1 MIVGVGVTSGRGRV
15 ESELAAIRAGCAV
28 IECPGTE
35 IVELAGVDRHR
46 FLNGYVTNA
55 VSDLAPGQTTYAFF
69 TTAQG
74 RVLADVVV
82 ATQTDRFWLGLPPG
96 MCDEIASHLS
106 RYVIADQV
114 EIGRLMWAA
123 VTLVGPPQLL
133 RWTEGPP
140 GKGVGKAVVESI
152 PCVVVDRPVAGEP
165 ALTLWVPS
173 ETAAEL
179 RSRVSE
185 AVVAAGGVVVGAEAL
200 EIARIESG
208 RPTFGIDFGPD
219 TFPQE
224 TGLEEEAVSYD
235 KGCYLGQEVV
245 ARIHFRG
252 RVNRC
257 LRGLR
262 FDGPPPSPGS
272 ALLLD
277 DREVGVATS
286 VGTSPTE
293 GGIGLGIL
301 HRRAE
306 AGATVVT
313 ADGVSATVVE
323 LPFRSLDGEGC

>member
-1 MIVGVGVTSGRGRV
+1 MSERGRV
-15 ESELAAIRAGCAV
+15 ESELGAIRAGRAV
-28 IECPGTE
+28 IERPGTE
-35 IVELAGVDRHR
+35 LIELAGVDRHR

-82 ATQTDRFWLGLPPG
+82 ATQTDGFWLELPPG
-96 MCDEIASHLS
+96 KGDEIASHLG

-114 EIGRLMWAA
+114 EIGRPMWAA
-123 VTLVGPPQLL
+123 VTLVGSPQLL
-133 RWTEGPP
+133 RWTEGAP
-140 GKGVGKAVVESI
+140 GRGVGKAVVESI
-152 PCVVVDRPVAGEP
+152 ECVVVDRPVAGEP
-165 ALTLWVPS
+165 ELTLWVPS

-179 RSRVSE
+179 RSRVGE

-219 TFPQE
+219 SFPQE

-257 LRGLR
+257 LRGLQ

-293 GGIGLGIL
+293 GSIGLGIL

-306 AGATVVT
+306 AGVRVVT
-313 ADGVSATVVE
+313 AAGVTATVVE